1 MTRKG
6 KAIALAIMAL
16 LSLSVT
22 VSAQTKLA
30 PYEIVIAFPGV
41 EQKDIQLVQ
50 EQINKITKE
59 KINAT
64 VKIVTISFASWVQ
77 QTNLMLASGEKLDM
91 MWTSSFFNYNSYVA
105 KGQLKPLDALVAKYG
120 TSVKASMDAS
130 ILNAAKVDGELF
142 GIPSIRD
149 FAADQGFIV
158 RKDLMDQYKI
168 DAAKIKTAGDMA
180 AVFKVIKDKEPTIT
194 PFATTQTNT
203 IAELLGQ
210 GVYDKLGNFMG
221 VTALNDPSLKVVNF
235 YETKWYADML
245 DLVRQWYVAGYLSK
259 DAATI
264 KETPDS
270 LVRADKAF
278 AYAYSGKP
286 GIATQEGR
294 KTGKDMLWIPL
305 TPPISTTSAIANGM
319 VSIPVTCKDPERV
332 MMLIDLWYG
341 DKGLVNLFDNGIEG
355 LHYVKAPNGQIQYPE
370 GITSANTKW
379 IPINFRVGNNFLASI
394 WTSDPPDL
402 WAQLDKFN
410 KGAIKS
416 RALGFSFDAEP
427 VKTEVAAVTN
437 VISQYRLG
445 LETGTMDPKVALPE
459 FIAKLKASGMDKII
473 AEKQAQL
480 DKWVKTAK

>member
-1 MTRKG
+1 MTRTG
-6 KAIALAIMAL
+6 KVLVLVMTAL
-16 LSLSVT
+16 LSLSVAIP
-22 VSAQTKLA
+22 AQTKLP

-50 EQINKITKE
+50 DQINRLTKE

-105 KGQLKPLDALVAKYG
+105 KGQLKPLDALVEKYG
-120 TSVKASMDAS
+120 SSVKASLEPS
-130 ILNAAKVDGELF
+130 VLNAAKVDGELF

-158 RKDLMDQYKI
+158 RKDLVEKYNI
-168 DAAKIKTAGDMA
+168 DTSKIKTVADMA
-180 AVFKVIKDKEPTIT
+180 AAFKIIKENEPTIT

-203 IAELLGQ
+203 IVELLGQ

-221 VTALNDPSLKVVNF
+221 VTALNDSSLKVVDF

-245 DLVRQWYVAGYLSK
+245 NMMRQWYLAGYLSK
-259 DAATI
+259 DSATI

-294 KTGKDMLWIPL
+294 KTGKDMLWLPL
-305 TPPISTTSAIANGM
+305 TPPIATTSAIANGM
-319 VSIPVTCKDPERV
+319 VSIPVTCRDPERV

-341 DKGLVNLFDNGIEG
+341 NKDLVNLFDNGIEG
-355 LHYVKAPNGQIQYPE
+355 VHYVKTPNGQVTYPE
-370 GITSANTKW
+370 GITAANTKW
-379 IPINFRVGNNFLASI
+379 IPINFRVGNNFLAYV

-402 WAQLDKFN
+402 WQQLDRFN
-410 KGAIKS
+410 KTATKS

-437 VISQYRLG
+437 VINEIGR
-445 LETGTMDPKVALPE
+445 
-459 FIAKLKASGMDKII
+459 ASCR
-473 AEKQAQL
+473 ER
-480 DKWVKTAK
+480 V

>member
-1 MTRKG
+1 MTRTG
-6 KAIALAIMAL
+6 KVLVLVLTAL
-16 LSLSVT
+16 LSLSIAIP
-22 VSAQTKLA
+22 AQTKLP

-50 EQINKITKE
+50 DQINRLTKE

-64 VKIVTISFASWVQ
+64 VKIITISFASWVQ

-105 KGQLKPLDALVAKYG
+105 KGQLKPLDALVEKYG
-120 TSVKASMDAS
+120 SNVKASLEPS
-130 ILNAAKVDGELF
+130 VLNAAKVDGELY

-158 RKDLMDQYKI
+158 RKDLVDKYKI
-168 DAAKIKTAGDMA
+168 DTSKIKTAADMA
-180 AVFKVIKDKEPTIT
+180 AAFKVIKENEPTIT

-203 IAELLGQ
+203 IVELLGQ

-221 VTALNDPSLKVVNF
+221 VTVLDDSSLKVVDF

-245 DLVRQWYVAGYLSK
+245 NMMRQWYLAGYLSK
-259 DAATI
+259 DSATI

-305 TPPISTTSAIANGM
+305 TPPIATTSAIANGM

-341 DKGLVNLFDNGIEG
+341 NRDLVNLFDNGIEG
-355 LHYVKAPNGQIQYPE
+355 VHYVKTANGQITYPE
-370 GITSANTKW
+370 GVTAANTKW
-379 IPINFRVGNNFLASI
+379 IPINFRVGNNFLAYV

-402 WAQLDKFN
+402 WQQLDKFN
-410 KGAIKS
+410 KTATKS
-416 RALGFSFDAEP
+416 KALGFSFDAEP

-437 VISQYRLG
+437 VINEYRLG
-445 LETGTMDPKVALPE
+445 LETGTMDPKVALPQ
-459 FIAKLKASGMDKII
+459 FIAKLKASGIDKII

-480 DKWVKTAK
+480 NRWAKSAK

>member
-1 MTRKG
+1 MTRTG
-6 KAIALAIMAL
+6 KVLVLVLTAL
-16 LSLSVT
+16 LSLSMALP
-22 VSAQTKLA
+22 AQTKFP

-41 EQKDIQLVQ
+41 EQKDIQRVQ
-50 EQINKITKE
+50 DQINKLTKE

-64 VKIVTISFASWVQ
+64 VKIITISFASWVQ

-105 KGQLKPLDALVAKYG
+105 RGQLKPLDALVEKYG
-120 TSVKASMDAS
+120 SNVKASLEPS
-130 ILNAAKVDGELF
+130 VLNAAKVEGELY

-158 RKDLMDQYKI
+158 RKDLVEKYKI
-168 DAAKIKTAGDMA
+168 DTSKIKTAADMA
-180 AVFKVIKDKEPTIT
+180 AIFKVIKENEPTIT

-203 IAELLGQ
+203 IVELLGQ

-221 VTALNDPSLKVVNF
+221 VTALNDSSLKVVDF

-245 DLVRQWYVAGYLSK
+245 DMIRQWYLDGYLSK

-270 LVRADKAF
+270 LVRADKVF

-286 GIATQEGR
+286 GIATQVGR
-294 KTGKDMLWIPL
+294 KTGKDMLWISL
-305 TPPISTTSAIANGM
+305 TPPVSTTSAIANGM
-319 VSIPVTCKDPERV
+319 VSIPVNCKDPERV

-341 DKGLVNLFDNGIEG
+341 NKDLVNLFDNGIEG
-355 LHYVKAPNGQIQYPE
+355 VHYVKTPSGQITYPE

-379 IPINFRVGNNFLASI
+379 IPINFRVGNNFLAYI
-394 WTSDPPDL
+394 WTSDPADL
-402 WAQLDKFN
+402 WQQLDKFN
-410 KGAIKS
+410 KTATKS

-437 VISQYRLG
+437 VINEYRLG
-445 LETGTMDPKVALPE
+445 LETGTMDPKVTLPR

-480 DKWVKTAK
+480 DKWAKSSK

>member
-1 MTRKG
+1 MTSKG
-6 KAIALAIMAL
+6 KALGLVLVTMLSL
-16 LSLSVT
+16 LSAI
-22 VSAQTKLA
+22 SAQTKLP
-30 PYEIVIAFPGV
+30 PYEIVVAFPGV

-50 EQINKITKE
+50 DRINQLTKE

-91 MWTSSFFNYNSYVA
+91 MWTSSFFNYNTYVA
-105 KGQLKPLDALVAKYG
+105 KGQLKPLDALVDKYG
-120 TSVKASMDAS
+120 SSIKASMDSS

-142 GIPSIRD
+142 GVPSIRD

-158 RKDLMDQYKI
+158 RKDLVEKYKI
-168 DAAKIKTAGDMA
+168 DVSKIKTAADMT
-180 AVFKVIKDKEPTIT
+180 AVFKVIKDNEPTIT

-221 VTALNDPSLKVVNF
+221 VSALGDSSLRVVNF

-245 DLVRQWYVAGYLSK
+245 DLVRQWYLAGYLSK

-264 KETPDS
+264 KDTPDS

-305 TPPISTTSAIANGM
+305 TAPISTTSAIANGM
-319 VSIPVTCKDPERV
+319 VSIPVTCKDPDRV

-341 DKGLVNLFDNGIEG
+341 NKDLVNLFDNGIEG
-355 LHYVKAPNGQIQYPE
+355 IHYVKKANGQIDYPE
-370 GITSANTKW
+370 GITSANAKW
-379 IPINFRVGNNFLASI
+379 IPINFRVGNNFLSYV
-394 WTSDPPDL
+394 WKSDPADL
-402 WAQLDKFN
+402 WQQLDKFN
-410 KGAIKS
+410 KGSIKS
-416 RALGFSFDAEP
+416 KALGFSFDVEP

-437 VISQYRLG
+437 VVNEFRMG
-445 LETGTMDPKVALPE
+445 LDTGTMDPKVALPQ

-480 DKWVKTAK
+480 DKWAKKSK